1 MGKYETAKTFGGSD
15 KPRALR
21 RRGSWDSPTVRYEW
35 HILIGEVL
43 SKQTTLH
50 TSRQTVSVRTCVGV
64 VLSLTSS
71 TYLGP
76 EESVRKKALNVQY
89 YCQGGGSCKH
99 P

>member
-35 HILIGEVL
+35 HILIEEVL

-50 TSRQTVSVRTCVGV
+50 TSRQTVSVRRAYVWYFHLPRPGGICTQEGV
-64 VLSLTSS
+64 DRAVLL
-71 TYLGP
+71 P
-76 EESVRKKALNVQY
+76 
-89 YCQGGGSCKH
+89 GGFV
-99 P
+99 